1 MKECVLS
8 HSSRKWWMGF
18 SMIWIILFHLWMMKG
33 GVKSYCNINFLDYFF
48 RKGELGVDIFFF
60 LSMYGCA
67 CSYCKNSLKKFF
79 LNRFLRLFPIYPLYT
94 IILIITFAQ
103 FYQQPLWQMFVK
115 QITGLSTFRFCH
127 LQIEWYI
134 PALILVY
141 ALFPLLYKFSK
152 LLQGNISLYCVTL
165 LIFSLFVFVIDRI
178 FISLFANRIAIII
191 IGTVTFFLLERNE
204 NRKLLVYYLIAA
216 AISFLMINNITFSCS
231 LIVPLLL
238 LAYSKSGVILPFN
251 SFFSLIGK
259 HSLEIYLAQNLALD
273 HFMRITSFLNPFI
286 KFPLC
291 ILIIILG
298 SCTLY
303 YVQSL
308 STMIIKRLINSID
321 A

>member
-8 HSSRKWWMGF
+8 HNSRKWWMGF
-18 SMIWIILFHLWMMKG
+18 SMIWIILFHLWLMKG
-33 GVKSYCNINFLDYFF
+33 GVKSYCDIDFLDFFF

-67 CSYCKNSLKKFF
+67 CSYCKNSLKKFY

-94 IILIITFAQ
+94 IILIITFVQ
-103 FYQQPLWQMFVK
+103 FYGQPFWQVFVG
-115 QITGLSTFRFCH
+115 QITGLSTFTFSHFR
-127 LQIEWYI
+127 IEWYI

-141 ALFPLLYKFSK
+141 ALFPLLYKLSK
-152 LLQGNISLYCVTL
+152 LLQGNIYFYCVTI

-178 FISLFANRIAIII
+178 FIPLFAYRIPIII
-191 IGTVTFFLLERNE
+191 IGTVTFFLLEKNE
-204 NRKLLVYYLIAA
+204 SQKLLVYYLSAA
-216 AISFLMINNITFSCS
+216 AISFLMINNIILSCS

-238 LAYSKSGVILPFN
+238 LAFSKSGVILPFN
-251 SFFSLIGK
+251 SFFSFIGK

-273 HFMRITSFLNPFI
+273 HFMGNTSFQNPFI

-291 ILIIILG
+291 ILIIIIG

-303 YVQSL
+303 YIQSF
-308 STMIIKRLINSID
+308 STMILKRLIKSIET
-321 A
+321 